1 MSGVK
6 VGDVTVVL
14 ESAAELPVGTLRVHV
29 KVYVPVPPLGL
40 PLTVTG
46 WVRSLG
52 VGVAVM
58 IPAVGSVWTVRA
70 MRIGLDETPLPA
82 GTTMAPEEARASLTT
97 RLGVAPAR
105 SVTYPAGRVSGR
117 LED

>member
-52 VGVAVM
+52 VGGAVM
-58 IPAVGSVWTVRA
+58 IPALGSVWTVRVVV
-70 MRIGLDETPLPA
+70 IGVDESAL
-82 GTTMAPEEARASLTT
+82 
-97 RLGVAPAR
+97 R
-105 SVTYPAGRVSGR
+105 SVWDMVAGSVRSWWERG
-117 LED
+117 LG

>member
-58 IPAVGSVWTVRA
+58 IPALGSVWTVRV
-70 MRIGLDETPLPA
+70 MLIGLDETPLPSV
-82 GTTMAPEEARASLTT
+82 TTMATE
-97 RLGVAPAR
+97 
-105 SVTYPAGRVSGR
+105 
-117 LED
+117 